1 MNNYERK
8 LEELKEELVSDIDS
22 IIEGTY
28 IVEGKVSSK
37 EDLMGYAMTLAK
49 NAFGD
54 EVDEDKVESI
64 VDNAIEKSEGDWE
77 EAAGIVTGSF
87 NEQVEEE
94 CDEDED
100 EVDEEDSEEEITEA
114 KYTPSKDDLSI
125 LDKNKIKFDKLNLN
139 NKNTSANPKLYGSAI
154 HNLEMRDVVKKYFK
168 HLDKSEQ
175 AGMAYYIINNYD
187 T

>member
-1 MNNYERK
+1 MNNYEQK

-54 EVDEDKVESI
+54 EVDESKVESI
-64 VDNAIEKSEGDWE
+64 VDNAIEKSDGDWA

-94 CDEDED
+94 ITEGMIPSKGFKIPKEGKVWEKWGNWKAEYKGVFIGDYDSEDEATRAL
-100 EVDEEDSEEEITEA
+100 E
-114 KYTPSKDDLSI
+114 
-125 LDKNKIKFDKLNLN
+125 LDIDRIDKL
-139 NKNTSANPKLYGSAI
+139 
-154 HNLEMRDVVKKYFK
+154 KKK
-168 HLDKSEQ
+168 
-175 AGMAYYIINNYD
+175 
-187 T
+187 